1 MLVLLFLPPKIYGGI
16 FMNKQTKNVVKILAI
31 VAVVVL
37 ALSLVLVGC
46 DKLKDAGKPAPEVG
60 NKEVTLIIGVGEE
73 YSTVVVKTYQEYMA
87 GLLLELKL
95 RGKVEYESSQGAYGT
110 FVESL
115 NNIRP
120 ASSSEWVAVYHDIDD
135 VTLRADLG
143 DWPMPNA
150 EYNGKTYFSSSVGV
164 DSLPLKDGHTYYFTL
179 GTM

>member
-1 MLVLLFLPPKIYGGI
+1 M
-16 FMNKQTKNVVKILAI
+16 TKNRMNGVKILAI
-31 VAVVVL
+31 VAIVVL

-46 DKLKDAGKPAPEVG
+46 DKLKDAGRPEAEVG

-73 YSTVVVKTYQEYMA
+73 YKTVVVKTYQEYMA

-95 RGKVEYESSQGAYGT
+95 RGKVEYESSQGTYGT

-115 NNIRP
+115 NNIQP
-120 ASSSEWVAVYHDIDD
+120 ASTSEWVAVYHDIDD
-135 VTLRADLG
+135 VTLRGDVG
-143 DWPMPNA
+143 DWPMANA
-150 EYNGKTYFSSSVGV
+150 EYNGKTYYSSSVGV